1 MAKPKTFEVS
11 KQVKF
16 NEELNDFIEEY
27 RRQQPNIPN
36 YSQAVR
42 DLLEVARK
50 VVKKKKPSK

>member
-11 KQVKF
+11 KKVKF

-50 VVKKKKPSK
+50 VVSKKKK

>member
-16 NEELNDFIEEY
+16 NEDLNNFIEEY

-36 YSQAVR
+36 YLQAVR